1 MCNSMKHHDIL
12 AAMISP
18 LCSWYEKNKRV
29 LPWREN
35 RDPYR
40 VWVSEIMLQQTRVEA
55 ALPYYHRFLEALPT
69 VEALANAP
77 EEQLLKLWEGL
88 GYYSRV
94 RNMQKAAQTVVEQ
107 YGGQFPA
114 DRKLLSGL
122 SGIGEYTAGA
132 VASIAFN
139 LPEPAVDG
147 NVLRVVARLTDD
159 DTDIMLP
166 AFKKQVQTEL
176 AKVYPQAV
184 DCGDLTQAIMEL
196 GALVCI
202 PGGVPKCDICPLSHL
217 CLAKKNGREQILPV
231 RNVKKEKKLEK
242 RTMFV
247 IEHEGKLALSK
258 RPESGVLAGMWEFP
272 AVEGHVALKAVNKKV
287 ASTGGAAC
295 VSELAE
301 HRHVFTHLIWDMKG
315 YYVQAKEK
323 NDEYCWVTP
332 EELEKNIALPSAIK
346 PFFQAYLK
354 QKKY

>member
-1 MCNSMKHHDIL
+1 MCDTMKHNDIL

-55 ALPYYHRFLEALPT
+55 ALPYYKRFLEALPT

-94 RNMQKAAQTVVEQ
+94 RNMQKAAITVVEQ
-107 YGGQFPA
+107 YGGAFPA
-114 DRKLLSGL
+114 DRKLLSSL

-132 VASIAFN
+132 IASIAFN

-159 DTDIMLP
+159 NTDIMLP
-166 AFKKQVQTEL
+166 AFKKEVQAEL
-176 AKVYPQAV
+176 SKVYPQAK

-196 GALVCI
+196 GALICI
-202 PGGVPKCDICPLSHL
+202 PGGVPKCDACPLSHL
-217 CLAKKNGREQILPV
+217 CEARKNGREQDLPI
-231 RNVKKEKKLEK
+231 RIVKKEKKLVK
-242 RTMFV
+242 RTVFLL
-247 IEHEGKLALSK
+247 EHEGKIALTK
-258 RPESGVLAGMWEFP
+258 RPKSGVLAGMWEFP
-272 AVEGHVALKAVNKKV
+272 TAEGHLPSKKIEETV
-287 ASTGGAAC
+287 ESLGGF
-295 VSELAE
+295 ETITKLE
-301 HRHVFTHLIWDMKG
+301 NHRHVFTHLIWDMKS
-315 YYVQAKEK
+315 YHVLVQNKR
-323 NDEYCWVTP
+323 DDFYWVTP
-332 EELEKNIALPSAIK
+332 EELEKNVALPSAMQ
-346 PFFQAYLK
+346 PFFQALLK
-354 QKKY
+354 QKK